1 MIADRDLCSCC
12 DCAASLSALRGS
24 TLTATDVFLSVA
36 SWGDPSRI
44 LTITRVRELE
54 RDFADRNGLYLP
66 DDDSGWDDFVI
77 MANHLAHFGGSTVRI
92 VARIVE
98 WTSTCAPT
106 FPTDKVTARAK
117 LIAAN
122 PCKWTADKLAWRLG
136 LTMERRTM
144 LKIKTIGAIDVKRE
158 DRPAWLAAH
167 HRQRKGAERRAAGV
181 KQRDLENS
189 DSARRPWE
197 ALGMS
202 RTTWYRKGKP
212 ETGPAHETPRETGT
226 ADYIENL
233 YPAVAVSPSAR
244 LVEGDAVIESAATPD
259 QQREG
264 GKGAPAAE
272 APQPRIEIDPSF
284 LNWTAFQ
291 GAEVRSV
298 GSQRESEPTG
308 IRQQMIAFQMAVR
321 ASPGVGWLVPAR
333 RGPIGGLTRRLGG
346 TQARIGGPLAASVG
360 LGGRT
365 WPQMEPKRLV
375 GRE

>member
-1 MIADRDLCSCC
+1 MPSSTGHCKTRAAPRDYFERLRAPDHPLTDAEKRIALAEIERRYAWHEAQRRD
-12 DCAASLSALRGS
+12 AN
-24 TLTATDVFLSVA
+24 
-36 SWGDPSRI
+36 PSRI

-54 RDFADRNGLYLP
+54 RVFADTYGSCLP
-66 DDDSGWDDFVI
+66 DDDSGWDDLVI
-77 MANHLAHFGGSTVRI
+77 MANHLAHFGGSPERI

-98 WTSTCAPT
+98 WASTCAPT

-181 KQRDLENS
+181 KPRDLANT

-202 RTTWYRKGKP
+202 RATWYRKGKP

-244 LVEGDAVIESAATPD
+244 LVQRAAAIESAATLDP
-259 QQREG
+259 QCPG
-264 GKGAPAAE
+264 G
-272 APQPRIEIDPSF
+272 
-284 LNWTAFQ
+284 
-291 GAEVRSV
+291 
-298 GSQRESEPTG
+298 
-308 IRQQMIAFQMAVR
+308 
-321 ASPGVGWLVPAR
+321 
-333 RGPIGGLTRRLGG
+333 
-346 TQARIGGPLAASVG
+346 VG
-360 LGGRT
+360 LGEEVTLSSSLALGPALALPSGELTLEDDHHPDRTPSGWEPPVGPASLILNLPHLVRHDGFGRIPLDQPWT
-365 WPQMEPKRLV
+365 MPMRAFAAARRPFMRV
-375 GRE
+375 AA